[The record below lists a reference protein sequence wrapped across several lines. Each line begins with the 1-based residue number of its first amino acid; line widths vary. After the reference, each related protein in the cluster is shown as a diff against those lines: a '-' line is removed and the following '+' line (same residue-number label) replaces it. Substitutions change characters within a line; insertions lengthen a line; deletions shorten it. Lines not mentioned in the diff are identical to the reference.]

1 MFSRL
6 QVSSPLQFAM
16 AAARTLRIGELLNH
30 AIVYVYLTNTICP
43 LGLIPGDG
51 IGREVIPV
59 YQLDVLPNCASV

>member
-1 MFSRL
+1 
-6 QVSSPLQFAM
+6 M